1 MNLQTNVETITE
13 QTQLFQSIA
22 VILLALAI
30 VFLIAS
36 IVIFIVFKIPH
47 SFRVLTG
54 MGMNKEMSRAAA
66 GDRKRQKATL
76 NWGASDSLNK
86 RIENETTILEDEE
99 TMILTG
105 ADATTLL
112 GSEETTVLGS
122 EETTLLGSEET
133 TLLGTEETTLLSDYE
148 ANNSMFEMEDDIK
161 ITGSN
166 MNI

>member
-13 QTQLFQSIA
+13 QTQLFQGIA
-22 VILLALAI
+22 IILLAAAI
-30 VFLIAS
+30 LMLIAT
-36 IVIFIVFKIPH
+36 IVIFIVFNIPH

-76 NWGASDSLNK
+76 NWNTSSSLNK
-86 RIENETTILEDEE
+86 NVENETTILEDEE
-99 TMILTG
+99 TVILSSV
-105 ADATTLL
+105 DATAVLET
-112 GSEETTVLGS
+112 EETTVLGC
-122 EETTLLGSEET
+122 EET

-148 ANNSMFEMEDDIK
+148 ANNSLFEMEDDIK

-166 MNI
+166 KHISL

>member
-13 QTQLFQSIA
+13 QTQLFQGVAI
-22 VILLALAI
+22 ILLAAAI
-30 VFLIAS
+30 LMLIAT
-36 IVIFIVFKIPH
+36 IVIFIVFNIPH

-76 NWGASDSLNK
+76 NWNTSGSLNK
-86 RIENETTILEDEE
+86 NVENETTILEDEE
-99 TMILTG
+99 TVILSSV
-105 ADATTLL
+105 DATAVLET
-112 GSEETTVLGS
+112 EETTVLGC
-122 EETTLLGSEET
+122 EET

-148 ANNSMFEMEDDIK
+148 ANNSLFEMEDDIK

-166 MNI
+166 KHISL

>member
-1 MNLQTNVETITE
+1 MDLQTNVETITE

-36 IVIFIVFKIPH
+36 IVIFIVFNIPH

-76 NWGASDSLNK
+76 NWNTSGSLNK
-86 RIENETTILEDEE
+86 NVENETTILEDEE
-99 TMILTG
+99 TVILSSV
-105 ADATTLL
+105 DATAVLET
-112 GSEETTVLGS
+112 EETTVLGC
-122 EETTLLGSEET
+122 EET

-148 ANNSMFEMEDDIK
+148 ANNSLFEMEDDIK

-166 MNI
+166 KHISL